1 MAEQVPGES
10 RRESVEHVDYE
21 VNDETD
27 GYLEEVEK
35 GDVNQ
40 SDTSDDGGIS
50 LSDDNSLVVGNDDF
64 QLPQDAVV
72 LPTTQQSFHQ
82 GLAAQVESSA
92 KWMAVWCTYMI
103 KKYGARTFFKG

>member
-1 MAEQVPGES
+1 MAEQVLGES
-10 RRESVEHVDYE
+10 RHETVESVDYE

-35 GDVNQ
+35 GDVQGLSN
-40 SDTSDDGGIS
+40 DDDGQAGQDN
-50 LSDDNSLVVGNDDF
+50 DDSLVVKNDDF

>member
-1 MAEQVPGES
+1 MAEQIPVETRRDSIES
-10 RRESVEHVDYE
+10 VDYE
-21 VNDETD
+21 KNNEVDD
-27 GYLEEVEK
+27 YLEEVEK
-35 GDVNQ
+35 GDVQGPSN
-40 SDTSDDGGIS
+40 DDDGQAGQDN
-50 LSDDNSLVVGNDDF
+50 DDSLVVKNDDF

-103 KKYGARTFFKG
+103 KKYGERTFFKG